1 MIQRATVIGAGVMG
15 HGIAQVFA
23 LAGISVNLYDLNMKI
38 LADALASIDN
48 NLELYLTNQII
59 TPAEKEQALKR
70 IHISTN
76 LEESLVD
83 SPYVIEAI
91 PEVLQL
97 KWDLYRSLEAICAQ
111 NVIIASNTSTI
122 PLTTL
127 VEHSIYPER
136 FIIAHFLNPAP
147 LVPLVEVI
155 KHESTS
161 EYVIDTTMSLL
172 KNAGKTPILLKKEI
186 QGFVVNRIQA
196 ALLRE
201 VLSLIEDDI
210 VGVEDMDRIIKDGPG
225 VRWAFIGPIETIDYG
240 GLDTWKRIFDNL
252 FPNLNNRQSTPEF
265 INRLVAQ
272 NQLGAKTGEGIYP
285 FKDTC
290 IDSLLTERDNNL
302 LSLLKIKNN
311 KQLNK
316 YPS

>member
-23 LAGISVNLYDLNMKI
+23 LAGISVNLYDLNIKI
-38 LADALASIDN
+38 LTNALDSIDN
-48 NLELYLTNQII
+48 NLELYLTNKII
-59 TPAEKEQALKR
+59 TPVEKEQALKR

-76 LEESLVD
+76 LEESLVN
-83 SPYVIEAI
+83 SPFVIEAI

-111 NVIIASNTSTI
+111 NIIIASNTSTI

-127 VEHSIYPER
+127 IEHSIYPER

-186 QGFVVNRIQA
+186 QGFVANRIQA

-210 VGVEDMDRIIKDGPG
+210 VSVHDMDRIIKDGPG
-225 VRWAFIGPIETIDYG
+225 FRWAFIGPIETIDYG

-252 FPNLNNRQSTPEF
+252 FPNLNNHQSSPEF

-272 NQLGAKTGEGIYP
+272 NQLGAKTGEGVYP
-285 FKDTC
+285 YKDIC

-316 YPS
+316 

>member
-23 LAGISVNLYDLNMKI
+23 LAGISVNLYDLNIKI
-38 LADALASIDN
+38 LTKALDSIDN
-48 NLELYLTNQII
+48 NLELYLTNKII
-59 TPAEKEQALKR
+59 TPVEKEQALKR

-83 SPYVIEAI
+83 SPFVIEAI

-127 VEHSIYPER
+127 IEHSIYPER

-186 QGFVVNRIQA
+186 QGFVANRIQA

-210 VGVEDMDRIIKDGPG
+210 VSVHDMDRIIKDGPG
-225 VRWAFIGPIETIDYG
+225 FRWAFIGPIETIDYG

-252 FPNLNNRQSTPEF
+252 FPNLNNHQSSPEF

-272 NQLGAKTGEGIYP
+272 KQHRAKTGEGVYP
-285 FKDTC
+285 YKDIC

-316 YPS
+316 